1 MPKFLVN
8 TPIDL
13 GSKVD
18 DAIVMQRLQPGTTVT
33 LSHDVADEL
42 VAINALSFLEDD
54 PEPEAVAEPEA
65 IQPVATSS
73 KGKKQA
79 AAAATDATTTTEG
92 S

>member
-1 MPKFLVN
+1 MPKFFVN

-13 GSKVD
+13 GSKVG
-18 DAIVMQRLQPGTTVT
+18 DAIVMQRLQPGTTAT
-33 LSHDVADEL
+33 LTHDVADEL
-42 VAINALSFLEDD
+42 VAIKALSFLEDD

-65 IQPVATSS
+65 TQAVAASS

-79 AAAATDATTTTEG
+79 APAATDASTATEG

>member
-1 MPKFLVN
+1 MPKFFVN

-18 DAIVMQRLQPGTTVT
+18 GAIVMQRLQPGATVT

-54 PEPEAVAEPEA
+54 NEQEAVAEPEA
-65 IQPVATSS
+65 TQAVAASS

-79 AAAATDATTTTEG
+79 APTATDATTATEG

>member
-1 MPKFLVN
+1 MPKYLVH

-13 GSKVD
+13 GSNVD
-18 DAIVMQRLQPGTTVT
+18 GAIVMQRLQPDTTAT
-33 LSHDVADEL
+33 LTHDVADEL
-42 VAINALSFLEDD
+42 VAIKAVSLLEDD

-65 IQPVATSS
+65 TQAVAASS

-79 AAAATDATTTTEG
+79 APATDAPTATEG

>member
-1 MPKFLVN
+1 MPKYLVH

-18 DAIVMQRLQPGTTVT
+18 GAIVMQRLQPGTTVT
-33 LSHDVADEL
+33 LTHDVADEL

-54 PEPEAVAEPEA
+54 PAPEAVAEPEA
-65 IQPVATSS
+65 TQAASS

-79 AAAATDATTTTEG
+79 APATDATTVTEG

>member
-1 MPKFLVN
+1 MPKFIVN

-18 DAIVMQRLQPGTTVT
+18 GAIVMQRLQPGTTAT

-54 PEPEAVAEPEA
+54 PEPEAT
-65 IQPVATSS
+65 QPVATSS

-79 AAAATDATTTTEG
+79 APATDATTATEG

>member
-1 MPKFLVN
+1 MPKFIVN

-18 DAIVMQRLQPGTTVT
+18 DAIVMQRLQPGTTAT

-65 IQPVATSS
+65 TQPVATSS

-79 AAAATDATTTTEG
+79 ALAATDATTATEG